1 MKMLLYNIADFAEVN
16 HGCGYFFS
24 FVDSGDDLPGR
35 FLYFKLMG
43 LKFSLRF

>member
-24 FVDSGDDLPGR
+24 FVYSGDDLPGR
-35 FLYFKLMG
+35 FLYLNSWG
-43 LKFSLRF
+43 